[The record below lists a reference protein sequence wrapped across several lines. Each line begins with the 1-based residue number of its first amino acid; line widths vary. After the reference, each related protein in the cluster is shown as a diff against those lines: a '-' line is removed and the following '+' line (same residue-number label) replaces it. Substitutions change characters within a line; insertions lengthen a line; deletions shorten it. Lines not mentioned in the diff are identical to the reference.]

1 MSLLVTTGQR
11 GDSPQF
17 QPVLEK
23 IRMPRI
29 GPGHPRRRPARVRAD
44 KAYGSRANRAYL
56 RRRGISY
63 TIPVVLLHGFPEFWY
78 AWRHQLPALA
88 DAGDRVVAPDL
99 PGYNTSDKPPRVRD
113 YQPRL
118 LAQEV
123 ADLIAALGAGSA
135 TVAGHDWGGT
145 LAWLLAMHHP
155 SGSSGW
161 WSSTRPIPSASA
173 RAGPAPASCGAAGTS
188 SPSRRPGCPS
198 GSWRPGTSGGCAGPW
213 VVNRP
218 GRAPSPPKTSTA
230 MWPRPP
236 SPGGPGCRH
245 QLLPGRC
252 ARQPLARRRPWVG
265 WSPDPD
271 HLGDQDRYLGRELA
285 EPDPAWV
292 PAVRV
297 ERIPRPATGS
307 RPAPPNR
314 STNAWWTSSSSLSA
328 ASWELLDVLAVAAV
342 AYRKADPAPR
352 STSTT
357 DRAPPSS
364 AVQFRRG
371 RTSRGSERMRTT
383 SAVSIATSVPAPIAI
398 PRSDCASADAS
409 FTPYRVRERSARACA
424 RGDRARRT
432 PKTVANRAEHIYA
445 RINA

>member
-1 MSLLVTTGQR
+1 MAPALRRGGHRPAGGVAARLPRVLVRLATPAP
-11 GDSPQF
+11 S
-17 QPVLEK
+17 
-23 IRMPRI
+23 
-29 GPGHPRRRPARVRAD
+29 PRRRRLPGGRARPARLQHLRQAAPGARLPAQGAGPERGRPDPGPGRRLGRGRRARL
-44 KAYGSRANRAYL
+44 GRRAGLAAGHAPPQRVERL
-56 RRRGISY
+56 
-63 TIPVVLLHGFPEFWY
+63 VVLNAPHPIRFRKGRPSPGQLRGSWYILAFQAPWLPE
-78 AWRHQLPALA
+78 
-88 DAGDRVVAPDL
+88 
-99 PGYNTSDKPPRVRD
+99 
-113 YQPRL
+113 RL
-118 LAQEV
+118 LA
-123 ADLIAALGAGSA
+123 ARDFRGLRRALGRQ
-135 TVAGHDWGGT
+135 
-145 LAWLLAMHHP
+145 P
-155 SGSSGW
+155 
-161 WSSTRPIPSASA
+161 TRP
-173 RAGPAPASCGAAGTS
+173 GAFTTQDIDRYVA
-188 SPSRRPGCPS
+188 
-198 GSWRPGTSGGCAGPW
+198 A
-213 VVNRP
+213 
-218 GRAPSPPKTSTA
+218 AA
-230 MWPRPP
+230 Q
-236 SPGGPGCRH
+236 PGGPGCRH
-245 QLLPGRC
+245 QLLPVRC

-307 RPAPPNR
+307 RPTPPNR

-424 RGDRARRT
+424 RGDRARRR
-432 PKTVANRAEHIYA
+432 PKTVANHAERIHA
-445 RINA
+445 RINASTRAAPGVFSMQHDLLPEEGFPRASSLKALSRPASPACS